1 MMIKNLNHLRVALA
15 AAGIMAAVGLLM
27 VVYAQPAEAAF
38 PGRNGKIAF
47 SSNRDG
53 GNYEIYTMNAN
64 GTGLDRLTNDP
75 KGDTEPAWS
84 PDGSRIAFVS
94 TCDGNQEIYTM
105 NPSGMSLDRL
115 TNNTQS
121 DIMPDWQPLSRSQ
134 KMKYS
139 EFQWT

>member
-1 MMIKNLNHLRVALA
+1 MMIKNLNHLRVVLA

-64 GTGLDRLTNDP
+64 ATGLDRLTNDP